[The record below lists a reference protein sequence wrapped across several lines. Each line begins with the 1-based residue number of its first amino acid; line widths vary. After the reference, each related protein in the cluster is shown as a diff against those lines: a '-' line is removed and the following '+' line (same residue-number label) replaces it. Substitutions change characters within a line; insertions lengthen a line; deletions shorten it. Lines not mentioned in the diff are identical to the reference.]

1 MSKYRVYEC
10 PGIPGS
16 NGFHVSIRQDS
27 LDEFVTNAVLARATE
42 GGFVSPRTHKEGAGG
57 AESRALRAMIKSHR
71 AWLKTV
77 HKDVARLNRPDLPG
91 RMEEIVL
98 PKIESAL
105 KRIEELEGRDSLIL
119 ELSRSRSPVDHWRGL
134 ELFEQRRIVREL
146 VIPRI
151 RPVDASQRGRRGLN
165 AERIELTWR
174 H

>member
-16 NGFHVSIRQDS
+16 SGFHVSIRQDS
-27 LDEFVTNAVLARATE
+27 LDEFVTNAVLAHAAE
-42 GGFVSPRTHKEGAGG
+42 SGFMAPHSHKEGAGG
-57 AESRALRAMIKSHR
+57 PECLALRAMIKSHR

-77 HKDVARLNRPDLPG
+77 HKDAARLNRPNLPG
-91 RMEEIVL
+91 RMEQIVL
-98 PKIESAL
+98 PKIKSAL
-105 KRIEELEGRDSLIL
+105 KRIEELEGRDSVIL
-119 ELSRSRSPVDHWRGL
+119 ELSRSRSPGDYWRGL
-134 ELFEQRRIVREL
+134 ELFEQRRIVRKL

-165 AERIELTWR
+165 ASRIELTWR